1 MKKNNT
7 NIDGAP
13 EGSIRTSSGAFVN
26 VFDTNPDTIKIEDIA
41 HALSRLPRFGGHLNR
56 HYSVAQHSVLCARL
70 AKSKKDKKK
79 ALLHDASEAYLL
91 DMPTPIKARMGEYKA
106 YENKLMTV
114 IFEKYDL
121 EWPLNTN
128 VKRIDRKMLLIEWEN
143 LAVNDN
149 KEFECWNPNK
159 AKKEFLK
166 LYKELFNC

>member
-1 MKKNNT
+1 MKKNNST

-13 EGSIRTSSGAFVN
+13 EGSIRTSSGTFVN
-26 VFDTNPDTIKIEDIA
+26 VFDTDPDTIKVEDIA

-56 HYSVAQHSVLCARL
+56 HYSVAQHSVLCARM

-106 YENKLMTV
+106 YEDKLMTV
-114 IFEKYDL
+114 IFKKYNL

-128 VKRIDRKMLLIEWEN
+128 IKRIDRKMLLIEWDN

-149 KEFECWNPNK
+149 KEFECWKPNK

-166 LYKELFNC
+166 LYNELFK